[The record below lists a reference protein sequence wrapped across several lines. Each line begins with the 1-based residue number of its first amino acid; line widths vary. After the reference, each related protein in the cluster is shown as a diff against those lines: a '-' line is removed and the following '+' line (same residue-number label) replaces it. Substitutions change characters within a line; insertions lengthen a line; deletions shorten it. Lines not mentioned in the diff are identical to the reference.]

1 MIRFFTSIGG
11 FLLGALLFAFLLTIS
26 FNPNFFAK
34 VMLKDFAKSIAQPAT
49 NSLDKFL
56 DDSVLEPILDS
67 PQTLTSL
74 GLHQLDFLTNH
85 NENLDDYSVEKS
97 ESDHEKFL
105 VYYEK
110 LNNFDE
116 TKLPDSA
123 KLNLEVAKF
132 AANIEK
138 RGFEN
143 FRYYMGPFI
152 QFYGTHLSFVNFMT
166 DTHKLVSEK
175 DAEDY
180 IKRIAK
186 IPDAI
191 DQLMIFE
198 KRRAEAGIYSPKFV
212 YEKTLLQLTSL
223 IETPT
228 DQHPLFM
235 SFKDASESMDLE
247 TDKKESMFLSLKD
260 NIEKFKSSY
269 ARLKILVEENSQNAR
284 EFDGVWSLPNGD
296 DYYKHRLQ
304 IFTTTDLTADE
315 IHKLGLQM
323 VEEIQ
328 SEIKR
333 ILSEE
338 GYDINRPLADLF
350 VELNNDPRFL
360 FEDSDEG
367 REAILD
373 EYRRINEETYAML
386 PDYFNELPKAKVVV
400 KRVPIFSEK
409 SAAGGYYQGSS
420 LDGSRPAAW
429 YANLYDIN
437 ATQTFKMPA
446 LSFHEAVPGHHL
458 QIALNQENQNQTLWN
473 KFGYRTSAFSEG
485 WALYAERLA
494 VEAGLLRDPY
504 EQIGS
509 LQSEL
514 FRAARLVVDTG
525 LHSKKWTREEA
536 IIYMMDN
543 AGEVRS
549 ESESEIERYIV
560 WPGQATSYMIG
571 RIKIMELRER
581 AKAELGNRFNI
592 KDFHSVVLMNGILP
606 LTVLE
611 ALVDQ
616 YIKEN
621 S

>member
-56 DDSVLEPILDS
+56 DESVLEPILDS

-97 ESDHEKFL
+97 ELDHEKFL

-116 TKLPDSA
+116 TQLPNSA

-180 IKRIAK
+180 IKRISK

-191 DQLMIFE
+191 EQLMVFE

-228 DQHPLFM
+228 DQHPLFIT
-235 SFKDASESMDLE
+235 FRDASESMDLE
-247 TDKKESMFLSLKD
+247 NDKRGNMLLSLKD

-269 ARLKILVEENSQNAR
+269 AKLKILVEENSNNAR

-315 IHKLGLQM
+315 IHNLGLQM

-333 ILSEE
+333 ILSDE
-338 GYDINRPLADLF
+338 GYDVNRPLADLF

-360 FEDSDEG
+360 FEDSDKG
-367 REAILD
+367 REAILE
-373 EYRRINEETYAML
+373 EYRRINDETYAML

-494 VEAGLLRDPY
+494 VEAGLIKDPY
-504 EQIGS
+504 EMIGS

-581 AKAELGNRFNI
+581 AKTELGNRFDI

>member
-56 DDSVLEPILDS
+56 DESVLEPILDS

-97 ESDHEKFL
+97 ELDHEKFL

-116 TKLPDSA
+116 TQLPNSA

-180 IKRIAK
+180 IKRISK

-191 DQLMIFE
+191 EQLMVFE

-228 DQHPLFM
+228 DQHPLFIT
-235 SFKDASESMDLE
+235 FRDASESMDLE
-247 TDKKESMFLSLKD
+247 NDKRENMLLSLKD

-269 ARLKILVEENSQNAR
+269 AKLKILVEENSNNAR

-315 IHKLGLQM
+315 IHNLGLQM

-333 ILSEE
+333 ILSDE
-338 GYDINRPLADLF
+338 GYDVNRPLADLF
-350 VELNNDPRFL
+350 IELNNDPRFL
-360 FEDSDEG
+360 FEDSDKG
-367 REAILD
+367 REAILE
-373 EYRRINEETYAML
+373 EYRRINDETYAML

-473 KFGYRTSAFSEG
+473 IFGYRTSAFSEG

-494 VEAGLLRDPY
+494 VEAGLIKDPY
-504 EQIGS
+504 EMIGS

-581 AKAELGNRFNI
+581 AKTELGNRFDI